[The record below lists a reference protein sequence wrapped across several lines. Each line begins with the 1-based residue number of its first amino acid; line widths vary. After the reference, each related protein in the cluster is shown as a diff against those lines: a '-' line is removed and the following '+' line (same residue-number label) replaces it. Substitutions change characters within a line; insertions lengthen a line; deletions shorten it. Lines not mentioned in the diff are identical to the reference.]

1 MKQPIH
7 LVFAGGGTAGHLF
20 PGLAVA
26 RQLAAEI
33 RRLRIT
39 FTGGGKDFERRHVAA
54 SGFDYFALPC
64 RPLPRAAREAVSFV
78 VENIAGYLAA
88 KRFLRDEQVSGVIG
102 LGGYASM
109 PMGRAAA
116 KCHVPLVL
124 LEQNVVPGRA
134 TRWLAPS
141 AQLVCAS
148 FPQSVADLRHRCA
161 TRLTGNPIRHVV
173 ARPESTSSDA
183 EMRPR
188 QLLVLGG
195 SGGARSLNDNVPRAL
210 YKAHSLLAGWRIVH
224 QSGEA
229 DLDATRELYR
239 KLDIDATVSAFVA
252 DVPEVLAVSDLA
264 ICRAG
269 GTTLAE
275 LAAAGVPTVLLPYP
289 HATDDHQR
297 RNADVFVAAG
307 GALLVDERQL
317 TGRLD
322 DQLAET
328 VGMLVAE
335 ADRLAAMSQA
345 MLGLGRPDAAA
356 DVAALVWSVVSSQA
370 RRSRLPAAA

>member
-1 MKQPIH
+1 
-7 LVFAGGGTAGHLF
+7 
-20 PGLAVA
+20 
-26 RQLAAEI
+26 
-33 RRLRIT
+33 
-39 FTGGGKDFERRHVAA
+39 
-54 SGFDYFALPC
+54 
-64 RPLPRAAREAVSFV
+64 
-78 VENIAGYLAA
+78 
-88 KRFLRDEQVSGVIG
+88 
-102 LGGYASM
+102 
-109 PMGRAAA
+109 
-116 KCHVPLVL
+116 
-124 LEQNVVPGRA
+124 
-134 TRWLAPS
+134 
-141 AQLVCAS
+141 
-148 FPQSVADLRHRCA
+148 
-161 TRLTGNPIRHVV
+161 
-173 ARPESTSSDA
+173 
-183 EMRPR
+183 MRPR